1 MVMGRRQAVGRRG
14 EEAARAFLKRRGVRI
29 LVENFVC
36 AAGEIDLIGRD
47 GDILVF
53 IEVKTRTSEA
63 FGSPHLAVHR
73 RKQHQIVRAAQWYL
87 AEQRLPEV
95 PCRFD
100 VLALAFPQGGGRPR
114 VDWVRDAFP
123 AEGMEV
129 W

>member
-1 MVMGRRQAVGRRG
+1 VVTDRRQEVGRRG

-47 GDILVF
+47 GDTLVF

-63 FGSPHLAVHR
+63 FGPPHLAVHR

-87 AEQRLPEV
+87 TEQRLPEV

-100 VLALAFPQGGGRPR
+100 VLALAFPPDGGKPR